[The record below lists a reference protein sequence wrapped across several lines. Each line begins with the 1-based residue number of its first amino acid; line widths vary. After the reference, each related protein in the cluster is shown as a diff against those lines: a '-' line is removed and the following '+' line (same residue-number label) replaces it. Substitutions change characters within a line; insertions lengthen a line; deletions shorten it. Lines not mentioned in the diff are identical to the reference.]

1 MKKQI
6 TQISIFGFNL
16 TTDLFIIFLILKLVN
31 IITWSWWWVTSPLWI
46 PILIGVIA
54 LCILIIIGGL
64 IGERNDDNL
73 NL

>member
-1 MKKQI
+1 MEKQI

-46 PILIGVIA
+46 PILIGVVA

-64 IGERNDDNL
+64 CHER
-73 NL
+73 

>member
-1 MKKQI
+1 MKKQV

-16 TTDLFIIFLILKLVN
+16 TTDLFIIFLILKLAN

-64 IGERNDDNL
+64 YHER
-73 NL
+73 

>member
-31 IITWSWWWVTSPLWI
+31 IITWSWWWITSPLWI
-46 PILIGVIA
+46 PILIGVVA
-54 LCILIIIGGL
+54 LCVLIIIGGL
-64 IGERNDDNL
+64 YHER
-73 NL
+73 

>member
-16 TTDLFIIFLILKLVN
+16 TTDLFIIFLILKLAN
-31 IITWSWWWVTSPLWI
+31 IITWNWWWVTGPLWI

-54 LCILIIIGGL
+54 LCILIIIAG
-64 IGERNDDNL
+64 ISEKY
-73 NL
+73 